1 VTELFDVGPEE
12 SVLGAILN
20 AASFSKDAGHK
31 VCDRVVE
38 TGLLPEMFYVR
49 SYGAL
54 FHALVVQRLAGLPLD
69 PVSVAAW
76 PRGSVQTTPPRNGP
90 HGSKHMVSH
99 ICRSSSRSIMDSA
112 NSLGDSIRAVI
123 NLGQT
128 PVLSQKE
135 EWTLLELHV
144 LSPREIPMLPVQ
156 VSSFSC
162 RSAAPSTGIDE
173 PVLELTYEPPR
184 NRLWIL
190 VRDDPLEARFNHGP
204 PQVRW

>member
-1 VTELFDVGPEE
+1 MTELFDVGPEE

-76 PRGSVQTTPPRNGP
+76 LDGNAGTAVTRGR
-90 HGSKHMVSH
+90 
-99 ICRSSSRSIMDSA
+99 
-112 NSLGDSIRAVI
+112 
-123 NLGQT
+123 
-128 PVLSQKE
+128 
-135 EWTLLELHV
+135 LHV
-144 LSPREIPMLPVQ
+144 LAKLVDQESDGFDARVAHATNLTVDADVHTVAALARVERPSVDGPFYVVL
-156 VSSFSC
+156 
-162 RSAAPSTGIDE
+162 SAVA
-173 PVLELTYEPPR
+173 
-184 NRLWIL
+184 
-190 VRDDPLEARFNHGP
+190 
-204 PQVRW
+204 